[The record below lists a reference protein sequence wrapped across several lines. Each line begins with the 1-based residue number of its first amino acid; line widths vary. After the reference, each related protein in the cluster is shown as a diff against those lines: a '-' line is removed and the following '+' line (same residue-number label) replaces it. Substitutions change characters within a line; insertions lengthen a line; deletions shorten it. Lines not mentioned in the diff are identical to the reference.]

1 MAVGILKATK
11 EALMQQKDPVRGLVL
26 SGGGARGA
34 YQVGVL
40 SAMADMLDRG
50 APNPFPI
57 ICGTSAGAINASALA
72 ANAGNYRSAV
82 RGLERVWSNITAEQ
96 VYRTDLYACLRG
108 ILRWFFSGFTTG
120 RTPERSALLDNLPL
134 QRLLSLVVNFQ
145 RIQGNLDQGHLR
157 ALAITAS
164 SYATG
169 ESVSFFQ
176 GKDDL
181 AEWVRARRKGKRS
194 TIGVEHLLASA
205 AIPIL
210 FPAGKVD
217 GGYYGDGALRQL
229 APLSPAL
236 HLGASRL
243 LVIGVSGNVSA
254 GHQRV
259 LSGYPSMA
267 QVLGH
272 VLNSVFVDT
281 LEGDVERL
289 ERINNTVRALG
300 ERARR
305 KHGIALKE
313 VDVLKIYPSRPIDE
327 IAAEHIGELPK
338 GLRFFLRGSGA
349 TRSPG
354 ASAMSYLLFEPG
366 FTNALIEM
374 GRKDAL
380 ARKEEIL
387 SFFSDEPLY
396 RPEPQSETE
405 DEA

>member
-1 MAVGILKATK
+1 MP
-11 EALMQQKDPVRGLVL
+11 QQDPVRGLVL

-40 SAMADMLDRG
+40 SAIAELLDRG
-50 APNPFPI
+50 TPNPFPI
-57 ICGTSAGAINASALA
+57 ICGTSAGAINAAALS
-72 ANAGNYRSAV
+72 ANAGNYRTAV
-82 RGLERVWSNITAEQ
+82 RGLERVWSNLTAEQ

-108 ILRWFFSGFTTG
+108 IVRWLFSGFTTG
-120 RTPERSALLDNLPL
+120 RTPDRSALLDNLPL
-134 QRLLSLVVNFQ
+134 QRLLTLVVNFK
-145 RIQGNLDQGHLR
+145 RIQQNIELGHLR
-157 ALAITAS
+157 ALSITAS
-164 SYATG
+164 NYATG
-169 ESVSFFQ
+169 ESESFFQ
-176 GKDDL
+176 GAPDL
-181 AEWVRARRKGKRS
+181 ADWVRARRKGKRS
-194 TIGVEHLLASA
+194 RIGVEHLLASA

-229 APLSPAL
+229 APLSPAV

-243 LVIGVSGNVSA
+243 LVIGVSGNASA
-254 GHQRV
+254 TRQRV
-259 LSGYPSMA
+259 LAGYPSMA

-289 ERINNTVRALG
+289 ERINHTLSALG

-305 KHGIALKE
+305 KHGISLRE

-327 IAAEHIGELPK
+327 IAAEHLKELPRT
-338 GLRFFLRGSGA
+338 LRFFLRGSGA

-366 FTNALIEM
+366 FTRALIEM
-374 GRKDAL
+374 GYKDAMGRKDEIHAFFSPEPLL
-380 ARKEEIL
+380 ARGRAGAE
-387 SFFSDEPLY
+387 SDDQLDAPP
-396 RPEPQSETE
+396 RS
-405 DEA
+405 A

>member
-1 MAVGILKATK
+1 
-11 EALMQQKDPVRGLVL
+11 MQKQDPVRGLIL

-40 SAMADMLDRG
+40 AAIAELLPRG
-50 APNPFPI
+50 TPNPFPI
-57 ICGTSAGAINASALA
+57 ICGTSAGAINAASLA
-72 ANAGNYRSAV
+72 ANAGNYRTAI

-96 VYRTDLYACLRG
+96 VYRTDTYALVKAV
-108 ILRWFFSGFTTG
+108 IRWLFSGVTTG
-120 RTPERSALLDNLPL
+120 KTPERSALLDNMPL
-134 QRLLSLVVNFQ
+134 QRLLTLVINFR
-145 RIQGNLDQGHLR
+145 RIRENLELGHLR

-164 SYATG
+164 GYASG

-176 GKDDL
+176 GASEL
-181 AEWVRARRKGKRS
+181 PEWVRARRKGKRS
-194 TIGVEHLLASA
+194 AIGVEHLLGSA

-210 FPAGKVD
+210 FPASKVD
-217 GGYYGDGALRQL
+217 GAYYGDGALRQL

-243 LVIGVSGNVSA
+243 LVIGVSGNMSA
-254 GHQRV
+254 GHQRQ

-289 ERINNTVRALG
+289 ERINRTLDAMS

-305 KHGIALKE
+305 KHGIQLRQ

-327 IAAEHIGELPK
+327 IAAEHIKELPRT
-338 GLRFFLRGSGA
+338 LRFFLRGSGA

-366 FTNALIEM
+366 FTRSLIEM
-374 GRKDAL
+374 GRKDAM
-380 ARKEEIL
+380 ARKDEIL
-387 SFFSDEPLY
+387 AFFDDQPLTSA
-396 RPEPQSETE
+396 ESE
-405 DEA
+405 EA